1 MKKENEDDLLTKE
14 LTGVDIIYKEI
25 SPTTRTVVILDW
37 SKRISMQYRLQ
48 SVILLETPSKDIHY
62 YYTLGLF

>member
-25 SPTTRTVVILDW
+25 SPTTRTAVILDC
-37 SKRISMQYRLQ
+37 SKRISMQYRLYCIDY
-48 SVILLETPSKDIHY
+48 SL
-62 YYTLGLF
+62 

>member
-25 SPTTRTVVILDW
+25 SPTTRTVVILDC
-37 SKRISMQYRLQ
+37 SKRISMRYRPG
-48 SVILLETPSKDIHY
+48 VITIASHSKAAYIAF
-62 YYTLGLF
+62 LIFREL